1 MQQSEIHT
9 RECCCSMRVKTLID
23 WLSWWLMHF
32 WHSFNLLACRGNC
45 CVDLYIESTTWQ
57 PACYLFNT
65 QNGSRSK
72 CTLHRDSRQALHFI
86 ALISRSKVVR
96 ELRHSTA
103 VFIRMRKTRRRSSR
117 WMNGWS
123 VYKLNCSP
131 RSTGI
136 ELLIKWEA
144 ALIGD

>member
-9 RECCCSMRVKTLID
+9 RECCCSMRVKTLIECTFGTVSTF
-23 WLSWWLMHF
+23 L
-32 WHSFNLLACRGNC
+32 HSSACRGNC

-136 ELLIKWEA
+136 ELLIKWGA